1 MSHNWLS
8 DFRQHLQVA
17 AGMLEVMNFEYV
29 AIPAA
34 ELDAIRVAGRDE
46 AGSELTAQTDEEGGS
61 PLRCCL
67 RTAMPGESM
76 LLIAYTPPGTAGAYA
91 ERGPVFIHAERCDGY
106 LTPDTY
112 PPDLSNR
119 QQVVRAYDNQGRIAT
134 GVLVADGTHAE
145 KAIAELLDRP
155 DVDLVH
161 LRNVGYGCYNFA
173 VQKG

>member
-1 MSHNWLS
+1 
-8 DFRQHLQVA
+8 
-17 AGMLEVMNFEYV
+17 
-29 AIPAA
+29 
-34 ELDAIRVAGRDE
+34 
-46 AGSELTAQTDEEGGS
+46 
-61 PLRCCL
+61 
-67 RTAMPGESM
+67 M

-112 PPDLSNR
+112 PPELSNR
-119 QQVVRAYDNQGRIAT
+119 QQVVRAYDQQGRIAT

-145 KAIAELLDRP
+145 KVIGELLDRP
-155 DVDLVH
+155 DVELVH